1 MINVS
6 RVEPDPDLGIY
17 LKTVRGSE
25 SRRSR
30 LRVLNYQVHKV
41 MEKMDGGADVD
52 WVLEVLEEIGKE
64 VNRF

>member
-41 MEKMDGGADVD
+41 MEKMDGGADVVD
-52 WVLEVLEEIGKE
+52 VQG
-64 VNRF
+64 